1 MQAQRRRVSTNDG
14 HLTPGID
21 GRFTSVTVDSPPA
34 LTISL
39 YLLRLRRQRAKGVL
53 REFRE

>member
-1 MQAQRRRVSTNDG
+1 MSTNDG

-39 YLLRLRRQRAKGVL
+39 YLLRRQRAKGVL